1 MAKKIAILTQP
12 LHTNFGGTLQAFAL
26 QKTLISLGYKVET
39 LNYNW
44 KQFSDLKKILS
55 ILKHKVLCNKSTFP
69 FFGKELKAIEMEH
82 KKFIQKHINYS
93 KNLSSCHD
101 LKHYI
106 ESQNFDAVIVGSD
119 QVWRVAYSPRIESF
133 FLDFLVEK
141 DNIKK
146 IAYSAS
152 FGIDEW
158 QFNEIKSLE
167 IKNLVKKFNAISVR
181 EKSAVNLCKQYLNIE
196 VQHTL
201 DPTFLLEQQ
210 EYLKLLNL
218 EEKRIKNLGNIFVY
232 VLDKNEIKE
241 KIIKSISEK
250 LGKKIFYNQPEKN
263 TKEAYFISDLEP
275 YIYPPIESWIKS
287 FFDADFIITDS
298 FHGTVFSIIFN
309 KPFISIVNKERG
321 ASRFE
326 SILSQLN
333 LNHRMVNNIS
343 EISSE
348 LLFDE
353 IDYRIVNN
361 KLADLKYE
369 SIDFLKKALAYDI

>member
-1 MAKKIAILTQP
+1 
-12 LHTNFGGTLQAFAL
+12 
-26 QKTLISLGYKVET
+26 
-39 LNYNW
+39 
-44 KQFSDLKKILS
+44 S

-167 IKNLVKKFNAISVR
+167 IKNLVK
-181 EKSAVNLCKQYLNIE
+181 
-196 VQHTL
+196 
-201 DPTFLLEQQ
+201 
-210 EYLKLLNL
+210 
-218 EEKRIKNLGNIFVY
+218 
-232 VLDKNEIKE
+232 
-241 KIIKSISEK
+241 
-250 LGKKIFYNQPEKN
+250 
-263 TKEAYFISDLEP
+263 
-275 YIYPPIESWIKS
+275 
-287 FFDADFIITDS
+287 
-298 FHGTVFSIIFN
+298 
-309 KPFISIVNKERG
+309 
-321 ASRFE
+321 
-326 SILSQLN
+326 
-333 LNHRMVNNIS
+333 
-343 EISSE
+343 
-348 LLFDE
+348 
-353 IDYRIVNN
+353 
-361 KLADLKYE
+361 
-369 SIDFLKKALAYDI
+369 